1 MKWRARLIKGL
12 GELIQ
17 AYPDYQFLFLTLTI
31 RNCPVESLRAEIDRM
46 VKGWHNLCHKKE
58 FPAVGYVRSLEVT
71 RNPET
76 GECHPHFHCLL
87 VVPQSYF
94 TGKYYLSQVRW
105 TELWR
110 ESAGLNYTP
119 IVNVKKVKD
128 RRKKASQLD
137 PLEGQG
143 KIKTDLDLDL
153 GILTAILETAKYCV
167 KPEDLLADP
176 DWLVRVADQ
185 IFRLRKTVTGGLIR
199 QFVND
204 REDDSDLIHIT
215 EEETISEHDYSLI
228 FDWWSIVQKY
238 LQREE
243 DT

>member
-1 MKWRARLIKGL
+1 
-12 GELIQ
+12 
-17 AYPDYQFLFLTLTI
+17 
-31 RNCPVESLRAEIDRM
+31 M
-46 VKGWHNLCHKKE
+46 VSK
-58 FPAVGYVRSLEVT
+58 
-71 RNPET
+71 
-76 GECHPHFHCLL
+76 
-87 VVPQSYF
+87 SYF

-119 IVNVKKVKD
+119 IVNVKKVRD
-128 RRKKASQLD
+128 RRKRASQLD

-143 KIKTDLDLDL
+143 KTNTNLDVGL
-153 GILTAILETAKYCV
+153 LTAILETAKYCV

-176 DWLVRVADQ
+176 DWIVQVADQ

-199 QFVND
+199 RFVND
-204 REDDSDLIHIT
+204 REDDDLIHIT
-215 EEETISEHDYSLI
+215 EEETISEPDYYLL
-228 FDWWSIVQKY
+228 FDWYSIVQKY